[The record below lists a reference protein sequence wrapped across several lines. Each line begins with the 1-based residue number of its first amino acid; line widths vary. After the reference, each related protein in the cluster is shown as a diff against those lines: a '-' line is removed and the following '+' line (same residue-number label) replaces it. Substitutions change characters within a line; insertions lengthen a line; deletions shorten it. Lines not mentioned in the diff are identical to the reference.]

1 MATVAV
7 LCRHVA
13 AVIRVGLLCF
23 EERRAR
29 CRRPSAPLSLMPTS
43 DRLPALGHSGQLR
56 ETSVFA
62 VEDFAVHVGWPVVMQ
77 FGAVR
82 VSAHPISHP
91 LGARVLVSQVFHCG
105 ADGGVVCFAD
115 RVSFS
120 TICRCAEPGTKFERK
135 RV

>member
-1 MATVAV
+1 MAV

-13 AVIRVGLLCF
+13 AVIRVGPLCF

-43 DRLPALGHSGQLR
+43 DRLPALGYSSQLR

-62 VEDFAVHVGWPVVMQ
+62 VEDFAVHVDRPVVMQ
-77 FGAVR
+77 SGAVR
-82 VSAHPISHP
+82 VSAQPISQP
-91 LGARVLVSQVFHCG
+91 FGARVLVSQVFHSG
-105 ADGGVVCFAD
+105 ADGGVVMFAE
-115 RVSFS
+115 RVFFS
-120 TICRCAEPGTKFERK
+120 TTCRCTESGTKFERE